1 MKKLLLL
8 SFLLTGLLQAAEPVS
23 CTPVPQSYDPNYWWM
38 IRHKAKLEDIKERG
52 DQIEVVFVGDSITH
66 NYESVGLSVWNKH
79 FDGNPYNTLNLG
91 YGGDQTQNVLYRIQD
106 GEFDGYKAKAIVLM
120 IGTNN
125 SGQYGYDEPPGDVII
140 GIKKVLEGIQSKQ
153 PQAKIILCSISPRGG
168 SKSDTLRV
176 RNDFINEEIIKFA
189 DGENI
194 IWCDWGNQMLDADGR
209 LSTTMCNDLLHPTV
223 RGYEVWVKN
232 VLPLLDQIVHPKN
245 IPSCAIPKVRKEKT
259 WWTAI
264 GVRRN
269 EIMNGD
275 TSRRDVV
282 FLGDSM
288 LEGFY
293 SVDSAKR
300 KEILGSLSEFN
311 LTFKN
316 DLVQNILWRA
326 KYGELHSFVARAV
339 IIAAGNANTN
349 DAPDNVAAG
358 IKALAEGVRERQ
370 KTTRIVITPILPM
383 GREKDS
389 PLRKWTEEVN
399 ALVKEISGGN
409 IFFVDPTADLLDEN
423 GTLPEEYS
431 KDGVT
436 LTKEG
441 YDVWG
446 DCLGTWIKSR
456 L

>member
-1 MKKLLLL
+1 
-8 SFLLTGLLQAAEPVS
+8 
-23 CTPVPQSYDPNYWWM
+23 
-38 IRHKAKLEDIKERG
+38 
-52 DQIEVVFVGDSITH
+52 
-66 NYESVGLSVWNKH
+66 
-79 FDGNPYNTLNLG
+79 
-91 YGGDQTQNVLYRIQD
+91 
-106 GEFDGYKAKAIVLM
+106 
-120 IGTNN
+120 
-125 SGQYGYDEPPGDVII
+125 
-140 GIKKVLEGIQSKQ
+140 
-153 PQAKIILCSISPRGG
+153 
-168 SKSDTLRV
+168 
-176 RNDFINEEIIKFA
+176 
-189 DGENI
+189 
-194 IWCDWGNQMLDADGR
+194 
-209 LSTTMCNDLLHPTV
+209 
-223 RGYEVWVKN
+223 
-232 VLPLLDQIVHPKN
+232 
-245 IPSCAIPKVRKEKT
+245 
-259 WWTAI
+259 
-264 GVRRN
+264 
-269 EIMNGD
+269 MNGD

-358 IKALAEGVRERQ
+358 IKALVEGVRERQ

-389 PLRKWTEEVN
+389 SLRKWTEEVN
-399 ALVKEISGGN
+399 AIVKEISGGN

-446 DCLGTWIKSR
+446 DCLGTWIKAR

>member
-1 MKKLLLL
+1 
-8 SFLLTGLLQAAEPVS
+8 
-23 CTPVPQSYDPNYWWM
+23 
-38 IRHKAKLEDIKERG
+38 
-52 DQIEVVFVGDSITH
+52 
-66 NYESVGLSVWNKH
+66 
-79 FDGNPYNTLNLG
+79 
-91 YGGDQTQNVLYRIQD
+91 
-106 GEFDGYKAKAIVLM
+106 M

-140 GIKKVLEGIQSKQ
+140 GIKKVLEGIQAKQ

-209 LSTTMCNDLLHPTV
+209 LSTNMCNDLLHPTIK
-223 RGYEVWVKN
+223 GYEIWVKN

-245 IPSCAIPKVRKEKT
+245 IPSCAVPKVRKEKT

-358 IKALAEGVRERQ
+358 IKALVEGVRERQ

-389 PLRKWTEEVN
+389 SLRKWTEEVN
-399 ALVKEISGGN
+399 AIVKEISGGN

-446 DCLGTWIKSR
+446 DCLGTWIKAR